1 MMKPVLLIAAG
12 AAIAVTTACTSGSG
26 GGTRTPDEFRVVTK
40 APLIVPPE
48 YGLRPPQAG
57 GSLPSE
63 VDPSRTEVA
72 TAFGSTIGT
81 DASKSER
88 ALVAAAGANAV
99 NPMVRSQVDY
109 EETKTI
115 RKSSGVVDTLLFW
128 RKDNAED
135 LEEARTDN
143 ATGGGEIVIEKST
156 GSARLKLPGT

>member
-12 AAIAVTTACTSGSG
+12 AALAATTACTSGAAG
-26 GGTRTPDEFRVVTK
+26 ARTPDEFRVVTK

-48 YGLRPPQAG
+48 YALRPPPAG

-63 VDPSRTEVA
+63 VDSTLTEVA
-72 TAFGSTIGT
+72 TAFGTTVGA

-115 RKSSGVVDTLLFW
+115 RKSTGVVDKILFW
-128 RKDNAED
+128 RKDNVED
-135 LEEARTDN
+135 IEAVSTDN
-143 ATGGGEIVIEKST
+143 ATGGGDIEIVKAKP
-156 GSARLKLPGT
+156 GARLKLPGT